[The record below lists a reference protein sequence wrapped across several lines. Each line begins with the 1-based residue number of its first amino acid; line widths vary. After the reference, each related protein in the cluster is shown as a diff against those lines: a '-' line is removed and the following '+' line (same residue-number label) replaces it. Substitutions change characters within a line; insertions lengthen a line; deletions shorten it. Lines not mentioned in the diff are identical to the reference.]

1 MEQVTILLTGGTILT
16 MNDDLDVITNGALAI
31 KDEKIVAMGPTED
44 ITSRYQ
50 AQTTLDCSGQYI
62 LPGLVNAHTHVPMTL
77 LRGMADDLRL
87 DVWLMGYIMPV
98 EREFVSPEFCQLGTR
113 LACAEMIRAGVTSF
127 ADMYYFESDIAR
139 IVDEVGMRAMLCES
153 ILKFPTPDASTYEES
168 LAYTQSFIEEWQ
180 GHPRITPTVAP
191 HAPYSNTRE
200 TLEKSTALARDNNL
214 PLMIHI
220 AETQREV
227 DDMKAER
234 SMRVVNWVKE
244 VGVLDVPIIAAHCVH
259 IDEVEMR
266 ILKASG
272 ASVAHCPSANL
283 KLASGIAPVSQMLDL
298 GLNVAIGTD
307 GPASNN
313 DLDMFEEMRL
323 AALVAKVNPID
334 PTAVPA
340 HTALTM
346 ATRNG
351 AKALGLEGKVGVL
364 ASGMLADVI
373 VVDAQTTH
381 NTPHFDHNP
390 QAVYS
395 QLVYASKSHDVRH
408 TICHGK
414 FLMK

>member
-191 HAPYSNTRE
+191 HAPYSNTRKKKK
-200 TLEKSTALARDNNL
+200 KST
-214 PLMIHI
+214 P
-220 AETQREV
+220 
-227 DDMKAER
+227 
-234 SMRVVNWVKE
+234 
-244 VGVLDVPIIAAHCVH
+244 
-259 IDEVEMR
+259 
-266 ILKASG
+266 
-272 ASVAHCPSANL
+272 
-283 KLASGIAPVSQMLDL
+283 
-298 GLNVAIGTD
+298 
-307 GPASNN
+307 
-313 DLDMFEEMRL
+313 
-323 AALVAKVNPID
+323 
-334 PTAVPA
+334 
-340 HTALTM
+340 
-346 ATRNG
+346 
-351 AKALGLEGKVGVL
+351 
-364 ASGMLADVI
+364 
-373 VVDAQTTH
+373 
-381 NTPHFDHNP
+381 
-390 QAVYS
+390 
-395 QLVYASKSHDVRH
+395 
-408 TICHGK
+408 
-414 FLMK
+414 